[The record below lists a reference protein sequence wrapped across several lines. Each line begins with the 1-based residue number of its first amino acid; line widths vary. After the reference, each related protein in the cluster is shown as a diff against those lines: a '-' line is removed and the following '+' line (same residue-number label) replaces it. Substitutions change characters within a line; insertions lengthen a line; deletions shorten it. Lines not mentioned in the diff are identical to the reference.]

1 MYRTLLARCEYR
13 VCSHWVYNIV
23 CHFHDSHTLLEGVW
37 LSDIGRMVEVRNI
50 PHLACSKFADES
62 GEVASS
68 DLAASKNN

>member
-1 MYRTLLARCEYR
+1 MYRFLLIGEEYN
-13 VCSHWVYNIV
+13 V
-23 CHFHDSHTLLEGVW
+23 
-37 LSDIGRMVEVRNI
+37 